1 MPTIEQVRNSLVAV
15 FEIEDFAKESPIQR
29 SRLVEGF
36 VVALTERLETIATA
50 EPDAFSTGIGAVVS
64 IGRRRDLDR
73 ASVAAFTQ
81 FVVDMAFEF
90 LGRGVIIRVA
100 MNASQMDRV
109 VVLEETDALRGGF
122 IPVGNS
128 VADAQR
134 IIQFAE
140 PREVLVSESVIQMLQ
155 MFDCHVAYT
164 FVKNEPFFSK
174 SQKVLQSY
182 SLVPHPEHIDLFYN
196 PQTPLHF
203 YKRYSNFPPIRATT
217 FEFFSDN
224 GLELELQK
232 VITSAYDAIQCI
244 NETMTFLSWNSVIRV
259 LTHLRYD
266 PDDEV
271 LVVSRNDQPGFWT
284 QARRKMYVEYLR
296 AHAHSNEGV
305 INQRRILVYDPDTS
319 EEPMGVDDAALFED
333 LKTLHQKNTLYSYPA
348 NQLWAF
354 DALSDLRYGFT
365 LSKKHRYAIIPVPAP
380 EGVDPSQI
388 SPARIGSLLREFPH
402 YDPIDGPMKAI
413 VTAEPSFV
421 DRLLRQFEA
430 VVNYSLTARVK

>member
-217 FEFFSDN
+217 FEFFSDKRT
-224 GLELELQK
+224 G
-232 VITSAYDAIQCI
+232 T
-244 NETMTFLSWNSVIRV
+244 
-259 LTHLRYD
+259 
-266 PDDEV
+266 
-271 LVVSRNDQPGFWT
+271 
-284 QARRKMYVEYLR
+284 
-296 AHAHSNEGV
+296 
-305 INQRRILVYDPDTS
+305 
-319 EEPMGVDDAALFED
+319 
-333 LKTLHQKNTLYSYPA
+333 
-348 NQLWAF
+348 
-354 DALSDLRYGFT
+354 
-365 LSKKHRYAIIPVPAP
+365 
-380 EGVDPSQI
+380 
-388 SPARIGSLLREFPH
+388 
-402 YDPIDGPMKAI
+402 
-413 VTAEPSFV
+413 
-421 DRLLRQFEA
+421 
-430 VVNYSLTARVK
+430 